1 VHLLKSSKSPKTSA
15 LPQTGPLFFDLFVIA
30 RVEQVSLDERI
41 GARRRKGCRILSTRM
56 RSRYAIQFR
65 AGLSGI
71 EPKTGDRTMGA
82 KVIRDCSGDWRPY
95 GRRRRQFVALI

>member
-1 VHLLKSSKSPKTSA
+1 
-15 LPQTGPLFFDLFVIA
+15 
-30 RVEQVSLDERI
+30 LDERI